1 MRAHLIAAAILAVT
15 ALPEIAQADTFGVHL
30 FSRHEAA
37 THELTRPDGT
47 TYREPY
53 NNRNFGAY
61 FIADSGLT
69 LGAYRN
75 SYGFNTAYA
84 GWTWQGPTFG
94 PLQPA
99 VTTVLATGYRR
110 VHGVGVLR
118 PMVLPSV
125 RLEGPAG
132 VSLRYFIGP
141 AKGGV
146 FQHVAIERSF

>member
-1 MRAHLIAAAILAVT
+1 MIRAALTAALIAAT
-15 ALPEIAQADTFGVHL
+15 LPAHL

-37 THELTRPDGT
+37 DHELTRPDGT

-53 NNRNFGAY
+53 NNRNFGLY

-84 GWTWQGPTFG
+84 GWTWHGPTFG

-118 PMVLPSV
+118 PMVLPSL

-132 VSLRYFIGP
+132 VALRYHLGP

-146 FQHVAIERSF
+146 FQHLAIERSF